1 MSPCLPSRRVALA
14 SAALLLSSA
23 ASAAPAHAQAA
34 CAAVAGNLVQN
45 CGFEQGAS
53 GWNFSSNL
61 LRRTADPFYVHS
73 GARGVAGGTVGGLGH
88 LTQDVA
94 TAPGQT
100 YTVSFWYR
108 STGAF
113 TNQLFASFAGQTLVN
128 EYNLVG
134 GDWTQYSF
142 DVAALG
148 AVSTLDIGLRND
160 PSYDALDDLSV
171 TAASTVTPE
180 PGTWALLASGLAAVG
195 GVARRRRR
203 AAHA

>member
-1 MSPCLPSRRVALA
+1 MSPRLPSPRVALA
-14 SAALLLSSA
+14 SAAILLSAA

-34 CAAVAGNLVQN
+34 CDAVAGNLVQN
-45 CGFEQGAS
+45 CGFETGAS
-53 GWNFSSNL
+53 GWDFSSNL
-61 LRRTADPFYVHS
+61 LRRTSDPFYVHS
-73 GARGVAGGTVGGLGH
+73 GRRGVSGGTVGGLGH
-88 LTQDVA
+88 LTQDIA
-94 TAPGQT
+94 TTPGQT

-113 TNQLFASFAGQTLVN
+113 TNQLFASFAGQTLLDA
-128 EYNLVG
+128 YNLPA
-134 GDWTQYSF
+134 GDWLQYSF

-148 AVSTLDIGLRND
+148 PVSTLDLGLRND
-160 PSYDALDDLSV
+160 PNYDALDDVSV